1 MRAPHN
7 QIRPDVLREQR
18 INPEDHGASVRIVSE
33 MMRFPL
39 LTSGSVVSPNP
50 VRPWSVSYR
59 NGPAPTTIIMLG
71 DSVRV
76 IARRLNATLST
87 LNMIGQPAY
96 DFIIAWETDE
106 GTATAHSDLECV
118 DWATQSNNDLAA
130 AYALPRAE
138 V

>member
-7 QIRPDVLREQR
+7 QICPDALREQR

-50 VRPWSVSYR
+50 GQALVRFLPEWT
-59 NGPAPTTIIMLG
+59 GPTTTITPG

-76 IARRLNATLST
+76 IARRLTATLST
-87 LNMIGQPAY
+87 LNMIGQHR
-96 DFIIAWETDE
+96 
-106 GTATAHSDLECV
+106 ATTTWQRRMRFRGLKFDSD
-118 DWATQSNNDLAA
+118 TSGAA
-130 AYALPRAE
+130 AVFATVRSGAARRNQE
-138 V
+138 I